1 MEEVMQDIKTLLYES
16 FDRRLSADEQKLL
29 DDALKNSEELRNEK
43 AEVEKLR
50 NMLGSFTP
58 EFTADFT
65 DRVIN
70 KIESETSG
78 FINIFRYLVMTGI
91 AAIILLLVTIYF
103 TDGNIS
109 YETLSGL
116 SGYSPETEL
125 LSMFN

>member
-1 MEEVMQDIKTLLYES
+1 MQDIKTLLYES

-29 DDALKNSEELRNEK
+29 DNALKNSEELRNEK

-103 TDGNIS
+103 TDGNLS

-116 SGYSPETEL
+116 SDYSPETEL

>member
-103 TDGNIS
+103 TDGSIS

-116 SGYSPETEL
+116 SDYSPETEL